1 MSVFCA
7 GASCI
12 NISKYGGVENMRK
25 KLLLASLLGLCLAQ
39 LLAIN
44 ASASPVIAGATCSKQ
59 GATTVVNGAKFAC
72 ANIPGGK
79 RIWQGPIFKVKLTPV
94 TDPNPQFRLG
104 GTCTADDSGNLAC
117 VGVQQPHDATNIK
130 TSESTGNVWVGEQY
144 RIAVST
150 VPAQPN
156 TEILVAW
163 AQSDT
168 CPNGLIFAKGKVCV
182 SQKPV
187 LFCTDANGEAI
198 LGTNVWRTL
207 GTAVTRGKSSSGKD
221 PAVGTPIL
229 ITGFKV
235 IINPLP
241 KSWAPNS
248 LGVLLAEN
256 ANNGLRADGPN
267 AKLGCKFHPEGS
279 VESSEL
285 TMTVLFA

>member
-1 MSVFCA
+1 
-7 GASCI
+7 
-12 NISKYGGVENMRK
+12 MRK

-79 RIWQGPIFKVKLTPV
+79 RIWQGPIFKIKLTPV
-94 TDPNPQFRLG
+94 SDPDSRYRLG
-104 GTCTADDSGNLAC
+104 GTCGPDNDGNLVC

-130 TSESTGNVWVGEQY
+130 TSESTGNVWVGESYYVQ
-144 RIAVST
+144 VST
-150 VPAQPN
+150 FPAQPN

-163 AQSDT
+163 ARDDS
-168 CPNGLIFAKGKVCV
+168 CPNGMTSAKGKVCV

-187 LFCTDANGEAI
+187 LFCTDAMGEAT
-198 LGTNVWRTL
+198 LDSNVWYFL
-207 GTAVTRGKSSSGKD
+207 GGAVTRLPSSSGKD
-221 PAVGTPIL
+221 PAVGTPVV

-248 LGVLLAEN
+248 LGAYLAQF
-256 ANNGLRADGPN
+256 ADKGLISDRPN
-267 AKLGCKFHPEGS
+267 AKLGCKFHPEGAS
-279 VESSEL
+279 AGSEL

>member
-1 MSVFCA
+1 
-7 GASCI
+7 
-12 NISKYGGVENMRK
+12 MRK

-39 LLAIN
+39 LLAVN

-59 GATTVVNGAKFAC
+59 GNTTVVNGAKFAC
-72 ANIPGGK
+72 GNIPGGK

-94 TDPNPQFRLG
+94 IDPNPQFRLG
-104 GTCTADDSGNLAC
+104 GTCTADDSGALVC

-130 TSESTGNVWVGEQY
+130 TSESTGNVWVGESY
-144 RIAVST
+144 RIEVST

-187 LFCTDANGEAI
+187 LFCTDAKGEAI
-198 LGTNVWRTL
+198 LGSNIWRTL
-207 GTAVTRGKSSSGKD
+207 GTAVTSGHSASDKR

-235 IINPLP
+235 LINPLP

-248 LGVLLAEN
+248 LGAYLAQFADKGLISDRPT
-256 ANNGLRADGPN
+256 AN
-267 AKLGCKFHPEGS
+267 LGCKFHPNGA
-279 VESSEL
+279 VASSEL

>member
-44 ASASPVIAGATCSKQ
+44 ASASPVIPGATCSKQ

-104 GTCTADDSGNLAC
+104 GTCTADDSGNLA
-117 VGVQQPHDATNIK
+117 HDATNIK

-144 RIAVST
+144 RITVST

-267 AKLGCKFHPEGS
+267 AKLWCKFHPEGS
-279 VESSEL
+279 AASSEL